1 MTVSTSKN
9 LTVLGIL
16 TILGALVNGALEYL
30 QTKTV
35 NLAVLLT
42 AVSGGIAMIMAK
54 GAASTG
60 GTVDG
65 AGNPVAPPAP

>member
-1 MTVSTSKN
+1 MTVSTSQN
-9 LTVLGIL
+9 LTILGVL

-42 AVSGGIAMIMAK
+42 AVSGGLAMIMAK
-54 GAASTG
+54 GAKSTG
-60 GTVDG
+60 GTVDA
-65 AGNPVAPPAP
+65 AGNPVTPPAP